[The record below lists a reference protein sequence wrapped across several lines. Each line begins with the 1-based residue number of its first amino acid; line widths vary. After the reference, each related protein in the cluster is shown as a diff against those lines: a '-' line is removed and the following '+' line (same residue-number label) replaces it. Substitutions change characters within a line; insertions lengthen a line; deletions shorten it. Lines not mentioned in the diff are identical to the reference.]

1 MQLTYQREDLTT
13 QITYGKPLA
22 RSIEDVLPDNRHV
35 IILTNQRYYD
45 QFFQK
50 IQQAFPTNDI
60 DWYIAR
66 NQLYCNHLEEMTEF
80 LQFLGRFPS
89 SERYLFI
96 AFGNE
101 GVVQL
106 TGFLQRTVMLSGE
119 FWVIPPSFR
128 SFFSALVE
136 NKMICKAPYN
146 ELLQQKNL
154 PTHIFL
160 DQTIIQKQND
170 GKLVDLQM
178 FIQAGL
184 VSDYAFLHQ
193 LFKNFPSQ
201 KQLHTASFMAFV
213 EHMTRLYETQALAIT
228 SYGTIYEKAFYLT
241 ENGHLLSAYMK
252 RFLGLLLQLFW
263 NLEIN
268 DSTFRVENFMVWLKK
283 LGYPIELPERLSIS
297 EYLENVLTLQE
308 NQKLSVLSEIGETGA
323 SCFADEKT
331 MIRAVE
337 RYQKIISKI

>member
-1 MQLTYQREDLTT
+1 M
-13 QITYGKPLA
+13 
-22 RSIEDVLPDNRHV
+22 
-35 IILTNQRYYD
+35 
-45 QFFQK
+45 
-50 IQQAFPTNDI
+50 
-60 DWYIAR
+60 
-66 NQLYCNHLEEMTEF
+66 
-80 LQFLGRFPS
+80 
-89 SERYLFI
+89 
-96 AFGNE
+96 
-101 GVVQL
+101 
-106 TGFLQRTVMLSGE
+106 
-119 FWVIPPSFR
+119 
-128 SFFSALVE
+128 VE